1 MEWKLLE
8 AAVEL
13 TEAFASATE
22 GVFTALSNM
31 EWFQLVV
38 PKAGVYTGPGVSSA
52 IAANRIRAL
61 AACHFCMVCAGTQLV
76 CNLSFHKE
84 HLAVLNQEMHCMEKP
99 RLRLRPEGSQHDGR
113 SLKFQEVH
121 IGSRAFN
128 CD

>member
-1 MEWKLLE
+1 M
-8 AAVEL
+8 EL
-13 TEAFASATE
+13 TEAFASASE

-52 IAANRIRAL
+52 IAANRIRAS
-61 AACHFCMVCAGTQLV
+61 AACCFLYGVCGYPTRVQPE
-76 CNLSFHKE
+76 LSQG

-121 IGSRAFN
+121 IISRASN
-128 CD
+128 GD